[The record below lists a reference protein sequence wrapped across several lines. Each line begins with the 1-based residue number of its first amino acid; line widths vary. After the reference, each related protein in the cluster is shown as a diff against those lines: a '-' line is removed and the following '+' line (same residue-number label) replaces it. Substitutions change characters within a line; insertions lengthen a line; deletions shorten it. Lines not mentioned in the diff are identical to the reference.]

1 MSSGSV
7 GSTSCSDTRSLY
19 EIANTCLITLFAC
32 TYVSVHP
39 NVPKTHGKESLL
51 LVRVKLMAL
60 ALIAP
65 EFLVSWAFRQWL
77 VARKVA
83 TYGGNFFF
91 E

>member
-1 MSSGSV
+1 M
-7 GSTSCSDTRSLY
+7 
-19 EIANTCLITLFAC
+19 
-32 TYVSVHP
+32 
-39 NVPKTHGKESLL
+39 PKTHGKESLL

-65 EFLVSWAFRQWL
+65 ELLVSWAFRQWL

-83 TYGGNFFF
+83 TYGGNIVY